1 MTEQQKKLRKRILEL
16 SYKHK
21 LSHLGSC
28 LSAIDLI
35 EAIFE
40 FKKKDERFVL
50 SNGHAAVALY
60 TVLESHGLF
69 KNLDRL
75 KMIPV
80 HPHRNSKLG
89 IDVST
94 GSLGLGLSIA
104 LGLALSNREKNVY
117 CMISDGECAEGIIWE
132 SFRVAQEQNLTNLKI
147 ILNANGW
154 GAYDPINTTSLIPKF
169 RAFGLDVVK
178 VQGHNKEQILKTLN
192 TATKKPLLIFAKTTV
207 EHFPFLKG
215 QAAHYHIMNE
225 KDYQDAM
232 ENLR

>member
-1 MTEQQKKLRKRILEL
+1 MTEEQKKLRRRILEI
-16 SYKHK
+16 SFKHK

-28 LSAIDLI
+28 LSAVDLI

-50 SNGHAAVALY
+50 SNGHAAIALY

-75 KMIPV
+75 KAIPV
-80 HPHRNSKLG
+80 HPHRNPNVG

-104 LGLALSNREKNVY
+104 LGIALSDRRKNVY
-117 CMISDGECAEGIIWE
+117 CMISDGECAEGIVWE
-132 SFRVAQEQNLTNLKI
+132 SIRVVQEQKLINLKI

-154 GAYDPINTTSLIPKF
+154 GAYDPIDLKSLIPKF
-169 RAFGLDVVK
+169 RAFGLQVILVD
-178 VQGHNKEQILKTLN
+178 GHKKDRIIKALN
-192 TATKKPLLIFAKTTV
+192 TRSEKPLLVFAKTTV
-207 EHFPFLKG
+207 EQFPFLKG
-215 QAAHYHIMNE
+215 QGAHYYVMNE
-225 KDYQDAM
+225 QDLKTAM
-232 ENLR
+232 EILK